1 MLLCALLLAV
11 AWPPAEPGNASLRD
25 SWTYNLRC
33 FACTTINNFNC
44 RDLVECVYEIRRCFT
59 VSIRLNAREM
69 LVYKNCTTNCT
80 FLYPEQVPPEAPRKV
95 KTTHFYHVRCC
106 GAMRCNDGGPTNLEQ
121 DILTPEEAI
130 QEEIEGAERVGGPR
144 LLLSLASL
152 LASRA
157 LT

>member
-11 AWPPAEPGNASLRD
+11 AWPPAEPGNASLQE
-25 SWTYNLRC
+25 SGTKNLKC
-33 FACTTINNFNC
+33 FSCSTLNDFNC
-44 RDLVECVYEIRRCFT
+44 PDVVECHSSSRLCLT
-59 VSIRLNAREM
+59 VSIRLNSRQLM
-69 LVYKNCTTNCT
+69 IYKDCGTNCT

-106 GAMRCNDGGPTNLEQ
+106 GDMRCNDGGPTNLER
-121 DILTPEEAI
+121 DIQTQQAM
-130 QEEIEGAERVGGPR
+130 EEIEGAERVGGPR